1 MENTNTN
8 NGLVSKI
15 ENLLAQKPIILQIL
29 RFGCIGVLNTALD
42 FVILYAL
49 SRLFHVDVKDKIWYV
64 NIFSFSFAAIQSYI
78 WNRFWIF
85 NAEETTKL
93 FVNFFRLV
101 LVGILGAGSLLA
113 VLFGADKGYG
123 APYYLLIFVVFICLE
138 ITFWFSFNLRQKGST
153 STQVGVQFVEFV
165 IVTGI
170 GAFINSVV
178 LNYGADTLVKAQMGL
193 NPGLILYAAKVGATL
208 VSLVWNFLGYKLFVF
223 RHRS

>member
-1 MENTNTN
+1 
-8 NGLVSKI
+8 
-15 ENLLAQKPIILQIL
+15 
-29 RFGCIGVLNTALD
+29 
-42 FVILYAL
+42 
-49 SRLFHVDVKDKIWYV
+49 
-64 NIFSFSFAAIQSYI
+64 
-78 WNRFWIF
+78 
-85 NAEETTKL
+85 
-93 FVNFFRLV
+93 
-101 LVGILGAGSLLA
+101 
-113 VLFGADKGYG
+113 LFGADKGYG

-193 NPGLILYAAKVGATL
+193 KPGLILYAAKVGATL